1 MFPASNNLH
10 PNCPFSTKTFEI
22 LTQVNQS
29 SAFYRNSLLRK
40 EYRKHVSEPFLSL
53 LKPVVRQVAQIA
65 ESQSLKMRSFCPY
78 YRNIEGWKNWEI
90 NHCFNE
96 QHNLMGC
103 SLRFHFM
110 NLNDYLQGQRWS
122 GFNSD
127 YPDLFVSI
135 YSEVF
140 VIGLSGLS
148 QGNFIK
154 NFQYNQE
161 DLHLAPQEAEPPG
174 SRSQVQPGN
183 ENTEALPQGA
193 RSEKKYCR

>member
-1 MFPASNNLH
+1 
-10 PNCPFSTKTFEI
+10 
-22 LTQVNQS
+22 
-29 SAFYRNSLLRK
+29 
-40 EYRKHVSEPFLSL
+40 
-53 LKPVVRQVAQIA
+53 
-65 ESQSLKMRSFCPY
+65 
-78 YRNIEGWKNWEI
+78 
-90 NHCFNE
+90 
-96 QHNLMGC
+96 
-103 SLRFHFM
+103 M